1 MIKNRNLEI
10 IGCVRKKYE
19 EIDQEKSSTTQKM
32 NKINKKIKKEYMDK
46 LLSDI
51 NDKL

>member
-10 IGCVRKKYE
+10 LGFVRKKYE
-19 EIDQEKSSTTQKM
+19 EIDEEKSSTTQNM
-32 NKINKKIKKEYMDK
+32 NKINKKIKKEYMNK
-46 LLSDI
+46 FLSDI